1 MKKNMLHP
9 SGDAAV
15 VVAVALELAAATT
28 LSAQSPAHIGASG
41 GIKQV

>member
-1 MKKNMLHP
+1 MLHP
-9 SGDAAV
+9 SGDAAVVV